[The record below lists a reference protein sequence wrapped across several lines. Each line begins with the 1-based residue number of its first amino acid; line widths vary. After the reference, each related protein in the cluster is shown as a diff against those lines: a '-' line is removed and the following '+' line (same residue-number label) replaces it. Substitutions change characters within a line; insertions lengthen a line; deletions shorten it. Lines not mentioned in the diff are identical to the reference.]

1 MAKYSHADTLDNG
14 PNYIKT
20 NCTRM
25 VACSSSLPAT
35 PTYAECNATYAL
47 ADVTMATGDF
57 TLAAY
62 GSTGRQVTVG
72 AKTGVTV
79 DTSGTFANVALLDVS
94 NSKVLYVTT
103 GTNQVLTAGNTC
115 DFPSFAVFKIPQPS

>member
-1 MAKYSHADTLDNG
+1 MAKYAHADTLDGG
-14 PNYIKT
+14 PAYIKT

-25 VACSSSLPAT
+25 VACSSSLPAV
-35 PTYAECNATYAL
+35 PTYTECNATYAL

-57 TLAAY
+57 TLGAY
-62 GSTGRQVTVG
+62 SSTGRQCAVT

-79 DTSGTFANVALLDVS
+79 DNSGTFANVAFLDVS

-103 GTNQVLTAGNTC
+103 GTSQVLTAGNTC
-115 DFPSFAVFKIPQPS
+115 DFPAVNLYKVAQPS